1 MIRGSKKTKNYL
13 DSIKITELRQ
23 EESERLRSLY
33 NDKLIRILREYIT
46 REVDQDDVLKNLKD
60 LGTEVKNA

>member
-1 MIRGSKKTKNYL
+1 MIRGSKKTKNYI
-13 DSIKITELRQ
+13 DSIKIAELRK

-60 LGTEVKNA
+60 LGAEVKNA

>member
-13 DSIKITELRQ
+13 DSIKIAELRQ

-60 LGTEVKNA
+60 LGAEVKNA

>member
-1 MIRGSKKTKNYL
+1 MIRGSKKTKNYI
-13 DSIKITELRQ
+13 DSIKIAELRK

>member
-1 MIRGSKKTKNYL
+1 MIRGSKTTKNYI
-13 DSIKITELRQ
+13 DSIKIAELRH
-23 EESERLRSLY
+23 EESERLRLLY
-33 NDKLIRILREYIT
+33 NDKLVRILKEYIT

>member
-1 MIRGSKKTKNYL
+1 MIRGSKKTKNYI
-13 DSIKITELRQ
+13 DSIKIAELRH
-23 EESERLRSLY
+23 EESERLRLLY
-33 NDKLIRILREYIT
+33 NDKLVRILKEYIT

>member
-1 MIRGSKKTKNYL
+1 MIRGSKKTKNYI